1 MDCVRQAGVFD
12 ISQVENAIVET
23 NGVISVQKKSQF
35 SPVTP
40 NDAGL
45 KTDKADVPITVVLDG
60 KAVEGYYSNVSISE
74 DEIRLSAVINGEQI
88 ENIMLMNVSQNGN
101 VYIVKKEEKPE

>member
-1 MDCVRQAGVFD
+1 M
-12 ISQVENAIVET
+12 
-23 NGVISVQKKSQF
+23 
-35 SPVTP
+35 
-40 NDAGL
+40 
-45 KTDKADVPITVVLDG
+45 DG